1 MTNIIVVLFLVFRTL
16 TSAGGRHIKLKRL
29 YFLWVCKH
37 IESFQWFVD
46 LLHSLHNE
54 VRFYWP
60 SLGDIYVIH
69 QLLFTGRFVL
79 GEFWVPPE
87 GTVSPNTDWPRPVN
101 DIFIFFHLRFKSFRK
116 TLLQPLTYVCW
127 SRTRSSWWSARSIA
141 NQNKTLQH
149 DEIRISSIITINL
162 LSSRIKVFVSW

>member
-1 MTNIIVVLFLVFRTL
+1 MTNIIVKVVLFLVFRTL
-16 TSAGGRHIKLKRL
+16 TFAGGRHIKLKRL

-79 GEFWVPPE
+79 GEF
-87 GTVSPNTDWPRPVN
+87 
-101 DIFIFFHLRFKSFRK
+101 
-116 TLLQPLTYVCW
+116 
-127 SRTRSSWWSARSIA
+127 
-141 NQNKTLQH
+141 
-149 DEIRISSIITINL
+149 
-162 LSSRIKVFVSW
+162 